1 MAKTTKGAEWSTG
14 SAAACMH
21 MHVPQPFLAGEIE
34 RIILEWEELDVG
46 TDVIDAG
53 ISRDL
58 HQQCMR
64 EVWVKCNGGGAKLIA
79 QRSHFLPE
87 DAHRSFSPEGVSC
100 NY

>member
-1 MAKTTKGAEWSTG
+1 
-14 SAAACMH
+14 MH

-64 EVWVKCNGGGAKLIA
+64 EVCAKCNAGGSKKLK
-79 QRSHFLPE
+79 FE
-87 DAHRSFSPEGVSC
+87 DVRVCFFCLLGFRR
-100 NY
+100 